1 MGELIPVPPLALIAQ
16 RLPLI
21 FPEGS
26 AHRNYA
32 IREMAA
38 RTIYV
43 MFYAGAVEGTD
54 RWIRPNQVTV
64 MSDEQAEML
73 KDSDRLAWVEMS
85 LSRKQARPAVTWY
98 AGDTREPIR
107 DETLRHALIPARAV
121 VERTN
126 IPTTSDKPRYAL
138 EAQFAALFDEG
149 LVGASLESAIS
160 EWQTSHLS
168 KAALSRQRLVKKGL
182 VQAADVVSVTFPNGE
197 VRALEAG
204 PSSAIAKAVIEEF
217 APRFLRRPA
226 VLWLSQSG
234 SKVVK
239 RDDDLAASLGLNID
253 ASKAL
258 PDIILVDLGDEESG
272 SDMLFVFTEVVATDG
287 PIHASRKVVLT
298 ELAVDAGFE
307 LHHLAFVSAYL
318 DRSSAVFK
326 KNVPDLA
333 WGSFVWFAAEPD
345 HVVTLQDGGDV
356 KLSWL
361 LK

>member
-1 MGELIPVPPLALIAQ
+1 M
-16 RLPLI
+16 
-21 FPEGS
+21 
-26 AHRNYA
+26 
-32 IREMAA
+32 
-38 RTIYV
+38 
-43 MFYAGAVEGTD
+43 
-54 RWIRPNQVTV
+54 
-64 MSDEQAEML
+64 
-73 KDSDRLAWVEMS
+73 
-85 LSRKQARPAVTWY
+85 
-98 AGDTREPIR
+98 
-107 DETLRHALIPARAV
+107 
-121 VERTN
+121 
-126 IPTTSDKPRYAL
+126 
-138 EAQFAALFDEG
+138 
-149 LVGASLESAIS
+149 
-160 EWQTSHLS
+160 
-168 KAALSRQRLVKKGL
+168 
-182 VQAADVVSVTFPNGE
+182 
-197 VRALEAG
+197 
-204 PSSAIAKAVIEEF
+204 
-217 APRFLRRPA
+217 
-226 VLWLSQSG
+226 LWLSQSG

-307 LHHLAFVSAYL
+307 PHHLAFVSAYL

-361 LK
+361 L